1 MTTED
6 IFYKMT
12 DALSEC
18 SDLKQAME
26 VACMALASV
35 IAQGNAELDREAFD
49 YTIESLKALIPEW
62 RKMYEESET
71 EQERL
76 ARKLSADLMNPD
88 IPIEEI
94 ADKYCTFGNDELRQ
108 STIDKLRLM
117 RIRDLNKR
125 NKRKNTKFCKK
136 DIFVK
141 IDLQTLTNQAQ

>member
-6 IFYKMT
+6 ILDKIT

-35 IAQGNAELDREAFD
+35 IAQGNAELDREAFE

-62 RKMYEESET
+62 RKKYEESET
-71 EQERL
+71 TQQEIIDNVNR
-76 ARKLSADLMNPD
+76 DLMNPD

-94 ADKYCTFGNDELRQ
+94 ADKYCTFSSEELRQ
-108 STIDKLRLM
+108 STIEKLRLM
-117 RIRDLNKR
+117 RIERLEKE
-125 NKRKNTKFCKK
+125 
-136 DIFVK
+136 
-141 IDLQTLTNQAQ
+141 QTEKSE

>member
-1 MTTED
+1 
-6 IFYKMT
+6 MT

-18 SDLKQAME
+18 SNLKQAME

-62 RKMYEESET
+62 RKKYEESET
-71 EQERL
+71 EQEQL
-76 ARKLSADLMNPD
+76 IEKLNADLMNPD

-94 ADKYCTFGNDELRQ
+94 ADKYCTFGSDELRQ

-117 RIRDLNKR
+117 RIERLE
-125 NKRKNTKFCKK
+125 
-136 DIFVK
+136 
-141 IDLQTLTNQAQ
+141 QTEKPE

>member
-6 IFYKMT
+6 ILDKMT

-35 IAQGNAELDREAFD
+35 IAQGNAELDREAFE

-62 RKMYEESET
+62 RKKYEESET
-71 EQERL
+71 EQEQL
-76 ARKLSADLMNPD
+76 IQKLNADLMNPD

-94 ADKYCTFGNDELRQ
+94 ADKYCTFGSDELRQ

-117 RIRDLNKR
+117 RIERLE
-125 NKRKNTKFCKK
+125 
-136 DIFVK
+136 
-141 IDLQTLTNQAQ
+141 QTEKPE

>member
-6 IFYKMT
+6 ILDKIT

-35 IAQGNAELDREAFD
+35 IAQGNAELDREAFE

-62 RKMYEESET
+62 RKKYEESET
-71 EQERL
+71 KQEQL
-76 ARKLSADLMNPD
+76 IQKLNADLMNPD

-94 ADKYCTFGNDELRQ
+94 ADKYCTFGSDELRQ
-108 STIDKLRLM
+108 STIDKLRLI
-117 RIRDLNKR
+117 RIERLE
-125 NKRKNTKFCKK
+125 
-136 DIFVK
+136 
-141 IDLQTLTNQAQ
+141 QAE

>member
-6 IFYKMT
+6 ILDKMT

-62 RKMYEESET
+62 RKKYEESET
-71 EQERL
+71 EQEQL
-76 ARKLSADLMNPD
+76 IKKLNADLMNPD

-94 ADKYCTFGNDELRQ
+94 ADKYCTFGSDELRQ
-108 STIDKLRLM
+108 STIEKLRLM
-117 RIRDLNKR
+117 RIERLE
-125 NKRKNTKFCKK
+125 
-136 DIFVK
+136 
-141 IDLQTLTNQAQ
+141 QTEETE

>member
-6 IFYKMT
+6 ILDKMT

-62 RKMYEESET
+62 RKKYEESET
-71 EQERL
+71 EQEQL
-76 ARKLSADLMNPD
+76 IKKLNTDLMNPD
-88 IPIEEI
+88 ISIEEI
-94 ADKYCTFGNDELRQ
+94 ADKYCTFGSDELRQ
-108 STIDKLRLM
+108 STIVKLRLM
-117 RIRDLNKR
+117 RIEILE
-125 NKRKNTKFCKK
+125 
-136 DIFVK
+136 
-141 IDLQTLTNQAQ
+141 QTE

>member
-6 IFYKMT
+6 ILNKIT
-12 DALSEC
+12 DALSKC
-18 SDLKQAME
+18 SNLKQAMQ

-35 IAQGNAELDREAFD
+35 IAQGDAEHDREAFE

-62 RKMYEESET
+62 RKKYEESKT
-71 EQERL
+71 EQEQL
-76 ARKLSADLMNPD
+76 IQNINADLMNPN

-117 RIRDLNKR
+117 RIERLE
-125 NKRKNTKFCKK
+125 
-136 DIFVK
+136 
-141 IDLQTLTNQAQ
+141 QTE

>member
-1 MTTED
+1 MTAEYILD
-6 IFYKMT
+6 KMT

-35 IAQGNAELDREAFD
+35 IAQGNAELDREAFE

-62 RKMYEESET
+62 RKKYEESET
-71 EQERL
+71 EQEQL
-76 ARKLSADLMNPD
+76 IQKLNADLMNPD

-94 ADKYCTFGNDELRQ
+94 ADKYCTFGSDELRQ

-117 RIRDLNKR
+117 CIERLE
-125 NKRKNTKFCKK
+125 
-136 DIFVK
+136 
-141 IDLQTLTNQAQ
+141 QTE

>member
-6 IFYKMT
+6 ILDKMT

-35 IAQGNAELDREAFD
+35 IAQGNAKLDREAFE

-62 RKMYEESET
+62 RKKYEESET
-71 EQERL
+71 EQEQL
-76 ARKLSADLMNPD
+76 IRKLNADLMNPD

-108 STIDKLRLM
+108 STIEKLRLM
-117 RIRDLNKR
+117 RIERLE
-125 NKRKNTKFCKK
+125 
-136 DIFVK
+136 
-141 IDLQTLTNQAQ
+141 QTE

>member
-1 MTTED
+1 MAKED
-6 IFYKMT
+6 ILDKMT

-35 IAQGNAELDREAFD
+35 IAQGNAELDREAFE
-49 YTIESLKALIPEW
+49 YTIELLKALIPEW
-62 RKMYEESET
+62 RKKYEESET
-71 EQERL
+71 EQEQL
-76 ARKLSADLMNPD
+76 IEKLNADLMNPD

-117 RIRDLNKR
+117 RIERLE
-125 NKRKNTKFCKK
+125 
-136 DIFVK
+136 
-141 IDLQTLTNQAQ
+141 QTEKSE

>member
-6 IFYKMT
+6 ILDKIT

-35 IAQGNAELDREAFD
+35 IAQGNAELDREAFE

-62 RKMYEESET
+62 RKKYEESET
-71 EQERL
+71 EQEQL
-76 ARKLSADLMNPD
+76 IKKLNADLMNPD

-108 STIDKLRLM
+108 STIEKLRLM
-117 RIRDLNKR
+117 RIERLEQTEE
-125 NKRKNTKFCKK
+125 TK
-136 DIFVK
+136 
-141 IDLQTLTNQAQ
+141 